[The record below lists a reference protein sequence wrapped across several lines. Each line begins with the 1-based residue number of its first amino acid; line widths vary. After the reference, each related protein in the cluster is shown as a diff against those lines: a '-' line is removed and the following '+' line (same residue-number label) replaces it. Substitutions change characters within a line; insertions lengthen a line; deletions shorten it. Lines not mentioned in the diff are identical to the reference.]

1 MYTELYTNLVNLHAL
16 AIHPMAHLVS
26 CRHISALLLQMD
38 IYKKIP
44 DTMPFI
50 LKYFTTYLK
59 NIKSTFRNMKNSTIF

>member
-1 MYTELYTNLVNLHAL
+1 MYAELYTHLVNLHAL
-16 AIHPMAHLVS
+16 AFRPMAHLVT

-50 LKYFTTYLK
+50 LKYFTAYLK
-59 NIKSTFRNMKNSTIF
+59 NIKSPFRNMKNRIIF